1 MKKLIGR
8 LSGTDFSLWLF
19 VTKTIAK
26 TRAVQPQAEVCAK
39 FVLIALLLV
48 SVGATSCRKPNP
60 ADEKRFDLKGK
71 VVAVERDKHLV
82 TISHEAVKDFMPGM
96 TMPFMLPDEA
106 TLGYLAT
113 GDDITAT
120 LVVNGG
126 QSWLENVTIT
136 RQSTDP
142 SATTGITEAKEGD
155 EVPDYTMVNQDAKD
169 IRLNNFR
176 GKALL
181 LTFIYTRCPL
191 PEYCNLMSTNFA
203 EVDRQLQKEP
213 DVYSKTH
220 LLSITIDPEYDTPK
234 VLRSYGAAH
243 TERYQN
249 ETFEHWDFASGTK
262 DQIKGVAQ
270 FFGLRYFQGSDQI
283 VHGLRTVIISPEGKV
298 VKVYRDNQW
307 KPEDVVGEMKRALGG
322 G

>member
-1 MKKLIGR
+1 MIKPQKGTISTKVIFLF
-8 LSGTDFSLWLF
+8 LSLTLCF
-19 VTKTIAK
+19 
-26 TRAVQPQAEVCAK
+26 
-39 FVLIALLLV
+39 
-48 SVGATSCRKPNP
+48 ATTCRRSN
-60 ADEKRFDLKGK
+60 EKRYDFKGK
-71 VVAVERDKHLV
+71 VINVEREKHLV
-82 TISHEAVKDFMPGM
+82 TVTHEDIKGYMPGM
-96 TMPFMLPDEA
+96 TMPFAVKNEADLQILAPDDE
-106 TLGYLAT
+106 
-113 GDDITAT
+113 ITAT
-120 LVVNGG
+120 LVVDGKH
-126 QSWLENVTIT
+126 SWLEDLIIT
-136 RQSTDP
+136 RQSAIAP
-142 SATTGITEAKEGD
+142 AMPGAQMAKEGD
-155 EVPDYTMVNQDAKD
+155 EVPNFTLLNQDNREIHIKD
-169 IRLNNFR
+169 YR
-176 GKALL
+176 GKTLL

-213 DVYSKTH
+213 DVYSRTH
-220 LLSITIDPEYDTPK
+220 LLSITIDPDYDTPK